1 MDPLSLQKALLNPDI
16 YPDHPQAVK
25 FIETHISLLFLTGNN
40 VYKVKKPVDFG
51 FLDFTTLGKRKFFC
65 EQEVKLNRRLSP
77 TIYLGVVAITKEG
90 NRIILDGKGELV
102 EYAVKMR
109 QIPEEFLMDKLLDKK
124 QVSPRMIE
132 AVSEKLVKFYFA
144 AETNDLI
151 QSFAKPERVKQDTDE
166 NFEQTEKYIDVTI
179 SGEVYEAV
187 KNRTNEFFR
196 TNGKIFHQRIATDR
210 IRDCHGDL
218 RLEHI
223 FWGDE
228 ISIFDCIEFNERFR
242 YTDVAAD
249 IAFLAMDLD
258 YHTRQDLSEHLIRAF
273 IGESGDQE
281 LTKMLDFYKCYR
293 AYVRGKVESFRL
305 DDPHIPGEEKKEA
318 LKRAQKYFN
327 LAYRYAQRF

>member
-1 MDPLSLQKALLNPDI
+1 
-16 YPDHPQAVK
+16 
-25 FIETHISLLFLTGNN
+25 
-40 VYKVKKPVDFG
+40 
-51 FLDFTTLGKRKFFC
+51 
-65 EQEVKLNRRLSP
+65 
-77 TIYLGVVAITKEG
+77 
-90 NRIILDGKGELV
+90 
-102 EYAVKMR
+102 
-109 QIPEEFLMDKLLDKK
+109 
-124 QVSPRMIE
+124 MIE
-132 AVSEKLVKFYFA
+132 ALSEKLVKFYFA

-151 QSFAKPERVKQDTDE
+151 QSFAKPDRVKQDTDE
-166 NFEQTEKYIDVTI
+166 NFEQTERYVDVTI
-179 SGEVYEAV
+179 PGEVYEAV
-187 KNRTNEFFR
+187 KNRTNDFFR
-196 TNGKIFHQRIATDR
+196 TNGKIFDQRIATDR

-258 YHTRQDLSEHLIRAF
+258 YHGRQDLSEHLIRAF

-281 LTKMLDFYKCYR
+281 LMAVLDFYKCYR

-305 DDPHIPGEEKKEA
+305 DDPHIPEEEKKGA
-318 LKRAQKYFN
+318 LKRAQRYFN